1 MRKKV
6 VLLAVSAL
14 VLATITP
21 FANAAVK
28 PGTACSKQGQTITYA
43 AIKHTCIKS
52 GKKLVWS
59 KGVKV
64 STPAPTPTP
73 TVTPSPTPTPTP
85 TAEPIV
91 LPTSFEDLYEK
102 RKGVSLAA
110 WQKSSEIIKSS
121 RNKAGT
127 LEILSLIHI

>member
-1 MRKKV
+1 MR
-6 VLLAVSAL
+6 
-14 VLATITP
+14 
-21 FANAAVK
+21 
-28 PGTACSKQGQTITYA
+28 
-43 AIKHTCIKS
+43 IKHTLLVAIVAGSLLITNSAYGAVKQGSSCKKAGTTSTINGLKYTCVKS

-85 TAEPIV
+85 TPTAEPIV

-110 WQKSSEIIKSS
+110 WQ
-121 RNKAGT
+121 
-127 LEILSLIHI
+127 